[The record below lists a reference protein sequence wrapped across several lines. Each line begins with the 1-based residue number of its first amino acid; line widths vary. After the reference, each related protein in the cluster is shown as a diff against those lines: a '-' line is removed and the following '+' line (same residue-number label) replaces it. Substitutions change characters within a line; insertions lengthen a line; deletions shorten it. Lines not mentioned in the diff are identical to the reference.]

1 MSLFLQKLKKKSP
14 RPVLDLQKNVGID
27 LGLTYF
33 ATLAIGEKNHRVTV
47 ENPKFLRN
55 GLKKLRFFSRQL
67 SFKQKRSKNRYK
79 ARKKLNFLHCKF
91 KNQRL
96 DFFYKLALTIV
107 KSHDIISIETMNI
120 KAMLQGLKNL
130 ARAITDAGWNI
141 FLNCLK
147 NKVLEYGKTLYE
159 VSSLLGNTCV
169 CSRCRK
175 KNKIP
180 LGQRE
185 YVCECGLRIDRDLNS
200 GININANS
208 LKAAGTSV

>member
-1 MSLFLQKLKKKSP
+1 
-14 RPVLDLQKNVGID
+14 
-27 LGLTYF
+27 
-33 ATLAIGEKNHRVTV
+33 
-47 ENPKFLRN
+47 
-55 GLKKLRFFSRQL
+55 LKKLKFFSRQL
-67 SFKQKRSKNRYK
+67 SFKQKSSKNRYK
-79 ARKKLNFLHCKF
+79 ARKKLNLLHCKF
-91 KNQRL
+91 KHQRL
-96 DFFYKLALTIV
+96 DFFYKLALVIV

-130 ARAITDAGWNI
+130 ARAISDVGWRM

-147 NKVLEYGKTLYE
+147 NKALEYGKTLYE

-200 GININANS
+200 GINVKINS
-208 LKAAGTSV
+208 LKAAGASV